1 MVGTRARVKIAL
13 RSAAVDRRRRKSGQ
27 EIPGAD
33 QENPR
38 SQSAHFIGRLLV
50 QLAVLASLKRG
61 LGPLWRRWRRLPPV
75 RTRAG
80 TKTTLVRTD
89 KIPSLSHW
97 QRLARQAEFNPAKM
111 ASLCGV
117 SERQLQRIFKKHL
130 GSSPSKWLRA
140 LQCRLAE
147 ELVVQG
153 YSNKAVAAALKFS
166 TDAHFCREFKKI
178 FGVPPQ
184 RFASASRKRGAS
196 MGLAKVD
203 AGPAA
208 EGAR

>member
-1 MVGTRARVKIAL
+1 M
-13 RSAAVDRRRRKSGQ
+13 
-27 EIPGAD
+27 
-33 QENPR
+33 
-38 SQSAHFIGRLLV
+38 
-50 QLAVLASLKRG
+50 
-61 LGPLWRRWRRLPPV
+61 

-130 GSSPSKWLRA
+130 GASPSKWLRA

-147 ELVVQG
+147 ELVIQG

-184 RFASASRKRGAS
+184 RFASARAS
-196 MGLAKVD
+196 DARQLDLGKVD
-203 AGPAA
+203 VGPAA
-208 EGAR
+208 DNAR